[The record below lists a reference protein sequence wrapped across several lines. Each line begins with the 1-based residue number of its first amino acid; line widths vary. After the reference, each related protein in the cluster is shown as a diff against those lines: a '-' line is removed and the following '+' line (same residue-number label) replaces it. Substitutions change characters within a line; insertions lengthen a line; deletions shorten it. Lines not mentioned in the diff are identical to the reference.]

1 MQIGFKGYS
10 VIAICFL
17 IALLVSVSALAE
29 GSNSGQP
36 EFSIVAPFS
45 GETVSGAMVV
55 LAKPDSPEEITGMK
69 IMLLSDS
76 LPAFEKNFSAEENWA
91 LEWDSGTV
99 PDGNY
104 SFEITACSSASCS
117 KKSFISL
124 SITVFR
130 LSS

>member
-17 IALLVSVSALAE
+17 IALLVSV
-29 GSNSGQP
+29 
-36 EFSIVAPFS
+36 
-45 GETVSGAMVV
+45 
-55 LAKPDSPEEITGMK
+55 
-69 IMLLSDS
+69 S

-117 KKSFISL
+117 KKSFEIFVANSGQQAIQQPSGDLHIFTLIPSNVL
-124 SITVFR
+124 SAFYLQDSET
-130 LSS
+130 LETK